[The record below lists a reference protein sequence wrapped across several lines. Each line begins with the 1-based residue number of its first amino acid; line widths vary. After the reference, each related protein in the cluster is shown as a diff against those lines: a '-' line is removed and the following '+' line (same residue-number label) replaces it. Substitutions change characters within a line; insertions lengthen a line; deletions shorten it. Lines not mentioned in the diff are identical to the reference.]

1 MDGFGSVF
9 VDYRSTKGTDG
20 KNLVLHSHHI
30 QDGSMFGDLMKFGGT
45 TGDLDFYKE
54 VPTFRFDTP
63 KGKGTYKIISVF
75 KTNTL
80 TAHGDFFNYMIS
92 DFENDKDFMNYVYN
106 VRVRSLFNCPV
117 DVNED
122 DELVTLFNLFV

>member
-1 MDGFGSVF
+1 
-9 VDYRSTKGTDG
+9 
-20 KNLVLHSHHI
+20 
-30 QDGSMFGDLMKFGGT
+30 MFGDLMKFGGT
-45 TGDLDFYKE
+45 TGNLDFYKE

-63 KGKGTYKIISVF
+63 EGKGTYKIISVF

-80 TAHGDFFNYMIS
+80 SAHGEFFNYMIS

-117 DVNED
+117 DVNE
-122 DELVTLFNLFV
+122 VASTLSILRQLPRGEKICFGSEHLKRFISRRAVCL

>member
-1 MDGFGSVF
+1 MSK
-9 VDYRSTKGTDG
+9 R
-20 KNLVLHSHHI
+20 
-30 QDGSMFGDLMKFGGT
+30 KFGGT

-92 DFENDKDFMNYVYN
+92 DFENDKLIVLVYIN
-106 VRVRSLFNCPV
+106 RTIK
-117 DVNED
+117 E
-122 DELVTLFNLFV
+122 